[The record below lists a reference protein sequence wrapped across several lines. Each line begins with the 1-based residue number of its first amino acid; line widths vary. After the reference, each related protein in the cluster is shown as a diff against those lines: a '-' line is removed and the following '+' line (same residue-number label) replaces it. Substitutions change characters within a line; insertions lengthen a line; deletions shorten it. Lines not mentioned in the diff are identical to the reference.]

1 MTLVHLIKNNTT
13 FLEQKSNTL
22 NYRSF
27 IQKIICFIFLSIT
40 WNHGYIGRTYS
51 CAETASALIF
61 SEAKSLESCLV
72 QSHTPVYQMC
82 KTQNPT
88 SSSPLTGPGK
98 SRHHFPAS
106 LPDDGLGGPLSCLP
120 PLFWPLHS
128 RQFVPLILSSL
139 LKPSLYLGNQT
150 ILLPAQEPCGHFVV
164 NKI

>member
-1 MTLVHLIKNNTT
+1 MTLVHLIKNNTS

-27 IQKIICFIFLSIT
+27 IQKIIWFIFLSIT

-61 SEAKSLESCLV
+61 QSKIFGVLFGSEPYSSIPNVQNTES
-72 QSHTPVYQMC
+72 
-82 KTQNPT
+82 T

-150 ILLPAQEPCGHFVV
+150 ILLPAQEPCGHFVA